1 MALGRICIGCS
12 LTEMER
18 AGEAMHPIALHSW
31 TLGMPPLLPL
41 IETARRAG
49 YDAIEINWQDIE
61 RCRETGVMWQEL
73 KSRLDGTGLV
83 VAVVGVE
90 PGWLFAEGLDA
101 DRRLDR
107 LRRTADDAA
116 ALGCGTLMSALGRN
130 DGPIGLAER
139 NIRSAS
145 RLIVEMKAR
154 FALEYNFGHPT
165 LSSLE
170 RVRDLVRSGGSS
182 DIGLVIDAYHL
193 HRGGRPG
200 RGFDCIGGSE
210 ILHVQFSD
218 VPAVPSDDG
227 GVPID
232 RLAPGT
238 GQVDWQGFLG
248 LLFQKGYQGSLSY
261 EAPNPVHWSRDPDET
276 ASEGIRAIRRL
287 LALTRPVRSPGR
299 NPSNG

>member
-1 MALGRICIGCS
+1 
-12 LTEMER
+12 
-18 AGEAMHPIALHSW
+18 MHPIALHSW
-31 TLGMPPLLPL
+31 TLGTPSLLQL
-41 IETARRAG
+41 IETARRTG
-49 YDAIEINWQDIE
+49 YAAIEINWQDIE
-61 RCRETGVMWQEL
+61 RCGETGVTRQEL
-73 KSRLDGTGLV
+73 KSRLADAGLV

-116 ALGCGTLMSALGRN
+116 KLGCGTLMSALGRN

-139 NIRSAS
+139 NIRTAS
-145 RLIVEMKAR
+145 RLIAEMKR
-154 FALEYNFGHPT
+154 TFALEYNFGHPT

-170 RVRDLVRSGGSS
+170 IVRDLVRSVGSS

-200 RGFDCIGGSE
+200 RGFDCIDVGE

-218 VPAVPSDDG
+218 VPVVASDEA

-238 GQVDWQGFLG
+238 GQVDWRGFLG
-248 LLFQKGYQGSLSY
+248 LLLEKGYEGSLSY
-261 EAPNPVHWSRDPDET
+261 EAPNPAHWSRDPDET
-276 ASEGIRAIRRL
+276 ASEGIRAIRML
-287 LALTRPVRSPGR
+287 LALAGPFSSR